1 MKEQYESQ
9 VALLIDALPFV
20 ARAEVF
26 ALKGGTAIN
35 FFHLDCPRLS
45 VDIDLHYLP
54 LNPREQALADIKA
67 NMRAIAASIEE
78 AYTDTQVRINESTC
92 NAVVARRG
100 TQIKIEPN
108 TVIRG
113 NLLPIEYRSLSPY
126 LEEKYGRTVSFPC
139 VAKHELYAGKLCAA
153 LQRQHPR
160 DLFDML
166 LYLRKN
172 DFSAE
177 FMDAFVVYLISQG
190 KPIYEEL
197 NPNTKDV
204 EALYHNQFM
213 GMPAE
218 EMALNLLTEV
228 QSSLPKRVMAALG
241 DNHRQFLLGFKQG
254 DPDWSLLPFPSVKD
268 LPAVRWKQINLE
280 KMDGAKRQ
288 QAIARL
294 QQYFAANP
302 FNPEHTGMTI
312 EKEGAGSLP
321 PQAQL
326 ADEMAA
332 ELVASGLI
340 DAARQKQISQQ
351 IAGGQLKRED
361 WALLVEIALKSAA
374 EEGKDDA

>member
-1 MKEQYESQ
+1 MKELYESQ
-9 VALLIDALPFV
+9 VALLIDVLPFV

-67 NMRAIAASIEE
+67 NMRVIATSIEE
-78 AYTDTQVRINESTC
+78 AYTDAQVRIDESTC

-100 TQIKIEPN
+100 TQIQIEPN

-113 NLLPIEYRSLSPY
+113 NLLPVEYKSLSPY
-126 LEEKYGRTVSFPC
+126 LQEKYGRTVSFPC

-204 EALYHNQFM
+204 EALYHN
-213 GMPAE
+213 
-218 EMALNLLTEV
+218 L
-228 QSSLPKRVMAALG
+228 SLI
-241 DNHRQFLLGFKQG
+241 H
-254 DPDWSLLPFPSVKD
+254 
-268 LPAVRWKQINLE
+268 
-280 KMDGAKRQ
+280 
-288 QAIARL
+288 
-294 QQYFAANP
+294 
-302 FNPEHTGMTI
+302 
-312 EKEGAGSLP
+312 
-321 PQAQL
+321 
-326 ADEMAA
+326 
-332 ELVASGLI
+332 
-340 DAARQKQISQQ
+340 ISEPT
-351 IAGGQLKRED
+351 RPY
-361 WALLVEIALKSAA
+361 
-374 EEGKDDA
+374 